1 MNGVNNKEPERETD
15 VENLS
20 DQLEIPGDEQI
31 KQEGKSI
38 NSNVIDVEATVQE
51 DGIKSA
57 TSKDKNRQLKQQTW
71 EERAQSYEQVPPS
84 NVKAWGP
91 DGIINDGIDI
101 RTYAAV
107 QALEEIT
114 QARVVFEKKEV
125 LVKVAEDQLI
135 QLKR

>member
-1 MNGVNNKEPERETD
+1 VNNKEPERETD

>member
-125 LVKVAEDQLI
+125 LVKVAEDLLI